1 MPRTKQ
7 WSDDHWPRLM
17 LNFPGSTSGQII
29 ACMKALAKKMD
40 IDCVLQAIARLEGRK
55 YEANLLWPVMT
66 KACGD
71 VIRDRANALGS
82 TGRAPAAVSEQ
93 FRDR

>member
-1 MPRTKQ
+1 MARTKQ
-7 WSDDHWPRLM
+7 WSDDIWPRLM

-40 IDCVLQAIARLEGRK
+40 QDCVLQAIARLEGKRF
-55 YEANLLWPVMT
+55 EANMLWPVLT

-71 VIRDRANALGS
+71 VVRDRAHALGS
-82 TGRAPAAVSEQ
+82 TARGCAPVSDQ
-93 FRDR
+93 FRD